1 MKKFIIITTI
11 FDPTDA
17 VAAFSKLPDWTL
29 VVVGDKKTNNNWYF
43 PNVVYLSPD
52 DQSKFN
58 NSYSNQLPWNTY
70 ARKNLGYLYAI
81 SRGADVIYET
91 DDDNIPLNNWVAE
104 PQFNIAADC
113 IHGSGFV
120 NIYSYFTDE
129 KVWPRGFPLNHIL
142 SEEKFFVDR
151 VENNNIAVW
160 QFLADEDPDVD
171 AIYRL
176 TNNNPI
182 YFNTRDPLV
191 LSKGLCCPFNS
202 QNTYFNEVA
211 FPLLYLPST
220 VTFRYTDILR
230 GLIAQPILW
239 ASNLLV
245 AFGSSTVIQKRNF
258 HDYLTD
264 FESEIPCYL
273 HPETVLKIALSS
285 VSESNSISNNLYAVY
300 KNLCAEEIVTHE
312 ELTRLESWLS
322 NF

>member
-81 SRGADVIYET
+81 SHGADVIYET

-120 NIYSYFTDE
+120 NIYSYF
-129 KVWPRGFPLNHIL
+129 
-142 SEEKFFVDR
+142 
-151 VENNNIAVW
+151 
-160 QFLADEDPDVD
+160 
-171 AIYRL
+171 
-176 TNNNPI
+176 
-182 YFNTRDPLV
+182 
-191 LSKGLCCPFNS
+191 
-202 QNTYFNEVA
+202 
-211 FPLLYLPST
+211 
-220 VTFRYTDILR
+220 
-230 GLIAQPILW
+230 
-239 ASNLLV
+239 
-245 AFGSSTVIQKRNF
+245 NF
-258 HDYLTD
+258 
-264 FESEIPCYL
+264 
-273 HPETVLKIALSS
+273 
-285 VSESNSISNNLYAVY
+285 
-300 KNLCAEEIVTHE
+300 
-312 ELTRLESWLS
+312 
-322 NF
+322 